1 MILKNIKCV
10 TGNYSTGCLCIYITC
25 GANDEPRDKNGLSHL
40 CEHFYIKLLS
50 NKYLSAVRDV
60 NFRCVGYTDYMYTI
74 INILFTENEINL
86 NHVIKALD
94 VREKDLYI
102 GQDYFE
108 KSRTE
113 VISECKIRNKCISES
128 VIANSYLTNG
138 NVNYVP
144 LGDVDSICSI
154 NYKEFAKFFKH
165 KYCDF
170 QCFFLLQNSYESL
183 EVRTLKHQKA
193 KNKSHKVSVAGKYLI
208 SDLCKQ
214 KIYYRITIED
224 YVYNLCIAIL
234 EYIIGNKVLS
244 NMDISFMKK
253 SISEK
258 FMYEII
264 CIDSR
269 EENIGAKIYDLITG
283 YELNESDI
291 YQAKREIILHLKSN
305 RLFDLNYAINNIINH
320 FIYNENFLL
329 NDEQIRDVIVKIED
343 ITFVQL
349 QQIKKEVFHAEY
361 CILLGY

>member
-1 MILKNIKCV
+1 
-10 TGNYSTGCLCIYITC
+10 
-25 GANDEPRDKNGLSHL
+25 
-40 CEHFYIKLLS
+40 
-50 NKYLSAVRDV
+50 
-60 NFRCVGYTDYMYTI
+60 
-74 INILFTENEINL
+74 
-86 NHVIKALD
+86 
-94 VREKDLYI
+94 
-102 GQDYFE
+102 
-108 KSRTE
+108 
-113 VISECKIRNKCISES
+113 
-128 VIANSYLTNG
+128 
-138 NVNYVP
+138 
-144 LGDVDSICSI
+144 
-154 NYKEFAKFFKH
+154 
-165 KYCDF
+165 
-170 QCFFLLQNSYESL
+170 
-183 EVRTLKHQKA
+183 
-193 KNKSHKVSVAGKYLI
+193 
-208 SDLCKQ
+208 
-214 KIYYRITIED
+214 
-224 YVYNLCIAIL
+224 
-234 EYIIGNKVLS
+234 
-244 NMDISFMKK
+244 MKK